1 MTNTTPESNFE
12 SLFPEAILVQ
22 ITVSVRKPAGNRW
35 YAQIK
40 IIWGAFMYKVSNFKG
55 MGTEWGKSQEIVQE
69 SGGSSGG
76 RAVTINHEE

>member
-1 MTNTTPESNFE
+1 
-12 SLFPEAILVQ
+12 
-22 ITVSVRKPAGNRW
+22 
-35 YAQIK
+35 
-40 IIWGAFMYKVSNFKG
+40 MYKVSNFKG